1 MAVINSCSA
10 TTNQSSLPL
19 SSSHSFAWPLSTVAA
34 PPQTKVPCHYHP
46 RHPYGI
52 DFPGHI
58 PSGRFSDGKLV
69 PDFLAS
75 SLGIKDAVPPFLD
88 PNLSD
93 DELLTGVSFA
103 SAGSGFDDLTTS
115 LTNVIP
121 VSKQVEYFKN
131 YIEKLKGIVGE
142 DKAKNITGE
151 ALVLISAGTN
161 DLFNFLDL
169 PTRRFEYD
177 SKGYHDFLL
186 QRLDNLVQELYGLG
200 VRKIVIAGLPPLGCL
215 PIQMT
220 FRLEVSPNRKCLN
233 DQNTDSQ
240 YYNRRLVKLLPKIQ
254 SKLKG
259 SKIVYADIYQP
270 LIDMIKHPQNYGFAE
285 TNKGCCG
292 ASGSLVASFFL

>member
-1 MAVINSCSA
+1 MATSNLFKIVVVTLFCMAVINSCSA
-10 TTNQSSLPL
+10 TTNHKTRPK
-19 SSSHSFAWPLSTVAA
+19 FPAIIIFGDSTVDPGNNNYVNTILKAN
-34 PPQTKVPCHYHP
+34 

-52 DFPGHI
+52 DFPGHV

-93 DELLTGVSFA
+93 DELRTGVSFA

-121 VSKQVEYFKN
+121 VSRQVEYFKN

-151 ALVLISAGTN
+151 GLVLISAGTN
-161 DLFNFLDL
+161 DLLFNFLDL

-200 VRKIVIAGLPPLGCL
+200 VRKIVVAGLPPLGCL

-220 FRLEVSPNRKCLN
+220 FRLEVSPNRKCLD

-254 SKLKG
+254 SKQKG
-259 SKIVYADIYQP
+259 SKIDLRKQI
-270 LIDMIKHPQNYGFAE
+270 
-285 TNKGCCG
+285 
-292 ASGSLVASFFL
+292 